1 MLKLN
6 IKQYKTVQLEKVRGK
21 SQGSVVMCLLL
32 LMCRVLSI
40 FTLSSFTL
48 VLHLCLWVDCILMR
62 TSHGLDISINTHII
76 LIKWFTQFDLIE
88 VYEYGP
94 HKYSIRFFC
103 FPALDSTKCLIIS
116 VFDKH
121 LCVLFGL

>member
-32 LMCRVLSI
+32 WMCRVLSI

-48 VLHLCLWVDCILMR
+48 VLHLCLWVNCILMR
-62 TSHGLDISINTHII
+62 TVTSHGLDISISTHTYFN
-76 LIKWFTQFDLIE
+76 KV
-88 VYEYGP
+88 VY
-94 HKYSIRFFC
+94 
-103 FPALDSTKCLIIS
+103 A
-116 VFDKH
+116 V
-121 LCVLFGL
+121 